1 MNTPTEA
8 LESPYLDGELEFVVP
23 TNELS
28 DSLTHA
34 IDECPFAHLVGAP
47 GTETSQS
54 TQSDSESQ
62 EAEMLEFD
70 EPVAETWTE
79 EETGYEADEAFEAF
93 EAPAVE
99 HALPPPRPAPP
110 GTPVAEVAA
119 RPRLRFV
126 SPSGQPYSASRYSV
140 LQDGRTFEGSLA
152 ADGWTAA
159 GVLDRLDPARPFR
172 VHVEGGVCCIVE
184 GAALQVAEA
193 GVEYGGSFVDWTAAD
208 EPADFA
214 RRDQFWKEYKRARQ
228 QPPSPQRIVTFLQHD
243 HVMRRSV
250 KLLARRKT
258 ATFQVQPISIR
269 LGPIVRYTDARRAL
283 VWIELETPA
292 LVRVTYGRAAQQ
304 RERPAAGDAPP
315 KTDMR
320 HACSVRVGGR
330 HYALVWLDG
339 LQPDTGY
346 QYTLALAPQPIAGP
360 LPLKESDFTEV
371 VFPRVLPTAMRVATD
386 GELARHSY
394 SGSPWLFV
402 RTLATGSDGLRFA
415 HGSCRKYPNDTDP
428 NQKTPGP
435 DLLDLFGDRWLAKRP
450 WAEWP
455 RFFLHTGDQI
465 YADDIGVR
473 MCHEMLA
480 QRASATLPGPAP
492 QGALDIAY
500 GAWAGRFGWRHAPF
514 EKAGSAM
521 RADYPALVALRPRAV
536 SSVREDQLEW
546 ALALAKRARSQPA
559 WFRNHDP
566 RTKDPQ
572 RRQRYRYRILNGLLW
587 QPPDDAS
594 DAPRVDIAR
603 GASVRQ
609 VVQMGPPVSSQ
620 KRSFDLE
627 YPAAGDN
634 LGVHAADYAE
644 YAALHEQAFGARATR
659 RLLAHLPS
667 YMIFDDHEVTD
678 DWNADKGWL
687 RIVHSPTD
695 HLRCWPMTMTDALCA
710 YWIYQGWGNLA
721 PERWAGDAR
730 VQALEGARREGRD
743 ALPALRRLVL
753 ARAVEPTAPD
763 SAAARRGDKLDWHY
777 SLPTPGLPFHV
788 IDLRTDRDVNGAG
801 GMSSARLAWI
811 EQSLAAT
818 RSPVAVLVLPTPFLM
833 PDPMLF
839 AFRNPSFTATLAG
852 ARSTTAFKRGSDLEH
867 PAENRVWDDIKG
879 LLKRLQALR
888 TPLKS
893 VVLLSGDI
901 HFSCNFDGQV
911 ADSNRA
917 PRLVQLISS
926 GLRQVVSESKQRQL
940 DIAYRGWLN
949 AISRAQG
956 VDEHRGIRIT
966 LGGLH
971 GPGGRLSNF
980 LFKPSAAIIDIT
992 FHASGPQRAPTPL
1005 VVQTHVASAGD
1016 RGLESYS
1023 FRHMTQADGSAVMS
1037 LKDPGFAH
1045 PTSPKDYPAATGG
1058 IGIAREADE
1067 VFAAEAMAAIDV
1079 EGFDIDG
1086 LHTEA
1091 AAASDAPEV
1100 AEVDESGGA
1109 APAVDAA
1116 ETIEVE
1122 AADTEAIGVD
1132 AEIIGRTDDRVHVAD
1147 TNVVPWRWVCALDL
1161 PLDDPGASR
1170 GSGVLVG
1177 PRHLLT
1183 AAHVLP
1189 RGDPDKLAKVRI
1201 SPARNGD
1208 NADHPFGAYS
1218 IRRVRY
1224 PWRNVDLALVTLD
1237 RELPAALGFWGH
1249 DPAQAQLR
1257 ALARDDLI
1265 GKRVTV
1271 SGYPGDR
1278 CNTDRIDGTARQK
1291 QNGMRQCMKDS
1302 PRRWASTLWRAHG
1315 TARVPPA
1322 QPFVFYDA
1330 DTYRGQSGG
1339 PVALSDGGVHVCVG
1353 IHVNGTPQS
1362 NWGVRLTPAILGDV
1376 RDAINADAGA
1386 AIASVVGDALV
1397 VQAAAPRREAFSGE
1411 DEALPW
1417 PAPMTEREAFEPL
1430 PELEGFEEVESR

>member
-1 MNTPTEA
+1 MKSSFEEF
-8 LESPYLDGELEFVVP
+8 ESPYLENDLELVV
-23 TNELS
+23 TANELS
-28 DSLTHA
+28 HNLARA
-34 IDECPFAHLVGAP
+34 IDESPFANLVGVP

-54 TQSDSESQ
+54 TQNGLEPQ
-62 EAEMLEFD
+62 ETEMLELD
-70 EPVAETWTE
+70 EPVAEPWTE
-79 EETGYEADEAFEAF
+79 EETEYEADEAF

-99 HALPPPRPAPP
+99 HALPPPRPVPP

-126 SPSGQPYSASRYSV
+126 SPGGQPYSASLYSV
-140 LQDGRTFEGSLA
+140 LQDGRTFEGNLA

-214 RRDQFWKEYKRARQ
+214 RRDQFWKEYERARQ

-258 ATFQVQPISIR
+258 ATFQVHPISIR

-304 RERPAAGDAPP
+304 RERPAAGDVPP

-339 LQPDTGY
+339 LQADTGY

-386 GELARHSY
+386 GELARHAY

-435 DLLDLFGDRWLAKRP
+435 DLLDLFGDRWLARRP

-480 QRASATLPGPAP
+480 QRASATLPGPVP

-546 ALALAKRARSQPA
+546 ALALAKRARSQSA

-587 QPPDDAS
+587 QPPDEAS

-644 YAALHEQAFGARATR
+644 YAALHEQAFGTRATR

-710 YWIYQGWGNLA
+710 YWVYQGWGNLA
-721 PERWAGDAR
+721 PEHWAGDAR
-730 VQALEGARREGRD
+730 VQVLEGARREGRD

-753 ARAVEPTAPD
+753 ARAVEPTVPD
-763 SAAARRGDKLDWHY
+763 SAALRRGDKLDWHY

-818 RSPVAVLVLPTPFLM
+818 RSPVAVLVLPVPFLM

-839 AFRNPSFTATLAG
+839 AFRNPSFTAMLAG

-867 PAENRVWDDIKG
+867 PAWNRVWDDIKG

-926 GLRQVVSESKQRQL
+926 GLRQVVSESKQHKL

-980 LFKPSAAIIDIT
+980 LFKPSSAIIDIT
-992 FHASGPQRAPTPL
+992 FHTSGPQRVPVPL

-1067 VFAAEAMAAIDV
+1067 VFAAEAADN
-1079 EGFDIDG
+1079 
-1086 LHTEA
+1086 EA
-1091 AAASDAPEV
+1091 
-1100 AEVDESGGA
+1100 
-1109 APAVDAA
+1109 
-1116 ETIEVE
+1116 IEVN
-1122 AADTEAIGVD
+1122 

-1147 TNVVPWRWVCALDL
+1147 TNVVPWRWVCAVDL

-1218 IRRVRY
+1218 IRLVRY
-1224 PWRNVDLALVTLD
+1224 PGRNVDLALVTLD

-1257 ALARDDLI
+1257 VLARDDLI
-1265 GKRVTV
+1265 DKRVTV

-1291 QNGMRQCMKDS
+1291 QNGMRKCMKDS
-1302 PRRWASTLWRAHG
+1302 PSRWASTLWRADG

-1330 DTYRGQSGG
+1330 DTYKGQSGG
-1339 PVALSDGGVHVCVG
+1339 PVALGDGGVHVCVG
-1353 IHVNGTPQS
+1353 IHVNGTTQS
-1362 NWGVRLTPAILGDV
+1362 NWGVWLTPAILGDM
-1376 RDAINADAGA
+1376 RDAINVDAGA

-1411 DEALPW
+1411 DEALPGSTTM
-1417 PAPMTEREAFEPL
+1417 PEREAFEPL
-1430 PELEGFEEVESR
+1430 PELEGFEEVVVPAASR